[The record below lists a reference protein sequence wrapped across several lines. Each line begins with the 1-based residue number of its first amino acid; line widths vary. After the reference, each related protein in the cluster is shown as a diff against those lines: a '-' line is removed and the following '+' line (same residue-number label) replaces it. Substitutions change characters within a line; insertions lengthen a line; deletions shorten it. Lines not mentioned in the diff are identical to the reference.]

1 MKGDKFEI
9 RLYEGRVEV
18 HHGSQSTGAW
28 MPKWS
33 HLFPIPGGTFPD
45 AVAAVRTIVDD
56 PGTGSV
62 VRYAYMSAAEAHWR
76 KRYDVAEAGG
86 GEVVVNQ
93 FRVQL
98 RPKGRTPEPKRKVI
112 R

>member
-1 MKGDKFEI
+1 MQGDKFEI
-9 RLYEGRVEV
+9 RIFEDRVEV

-33 HLFPIPGGTFPD
+33 HLFPIAGGTFSD
-45 AVAAVRTIVDD
+45 AVTFVRGLVDE

-62 VRYAYMSAAEAHWR
+62 VRYAHMSAAEAHWR

-86 GEVVVNQ
+86 GEVAVNSY
-93 FRVQL
+93 RVQL
-98 RPKGRTPEPKRKVI
+98 RPKGWTPERKVFG
-112 R
+112 